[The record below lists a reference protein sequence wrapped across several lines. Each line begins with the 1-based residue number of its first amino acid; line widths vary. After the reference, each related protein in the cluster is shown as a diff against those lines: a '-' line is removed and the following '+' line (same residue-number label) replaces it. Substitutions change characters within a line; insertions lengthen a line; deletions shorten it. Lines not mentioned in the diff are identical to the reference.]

1 MLDIYMHIFLAKKK
15 KKNDKIKETTQEILI
30 NLK

>member
-1 MLDIYMHIFLAKKK
+1 MLDIYMHIFLAKK